1 MTDETSPT
9 RILSDPGIKRDGT
22 QLEGGGYSDALWCRF
37 QRGLPRKIGGYQA
50 VNKYLNSIPRALH
63 DFTQDLTTYI
73 HAGSD
78 TAVSRFFIDSS
89 GSASVIT
96 NRTPGALTINE
107 DNLWQ
112 FDALFQ
118 AGGATRLIAQVAPNL
133 SDIANSLGGELYIG
147 DVLGT
152 AALTSVTIPVGGSAT
167 GGICVLHPYLFYFG
181 NDGYTGWSVAGNPS
195 DLASA
200 GSGSAN
206 PATQKVV
213 RGLPLRGGPGSSPS
227 GIFWSLDAVFR
238 ASFVG
243 GSAIFAFDTLATGTS
258 IMSPN
263 SVIEYN
269 GVFYWLG
276 VDSILSFN
284 GVVREVPNLMNSNW
298 FFDNINTDCLQK
310 VFAFKV
316 PRFGEIWWCA
326 PLFGAT
332 EPSHALIYNVR
343 ENTWYDTELPNG
355 GRSAGIFPSVY
366 RRPLV
371 SGVELG
377 SGTGYKLW
385 VHEIGTDEVDGVTS
399 QPIQSYFETGEIALP
414 VLQGK
419 DAALRVVC
427 VEPDFVQTGE
437 MTMQILGRRNARAP
451 ENDGDIY
458 IFNDVS
464 TEKDALILHTKEQRR
479 LLRFKF
485 GSNAPGGH
493 YEMGHIL
500 AHLGEG
506 DGRAT

>member
-1 MTDETSPT
+1 MSDDISPT
-9 RILSDPGIKRDGT
+9 RILSNPGIKRDGT
-22 QLEGGGYSDALWCRF
+22 QLEGDGYTDALWCRF
-37 QRGLPRKIGGYQA
+37 QRGLPRKMGGYRS
-50 VNKYLNSIPRALH
+50 VNKYLDSIPRALH

-73 HAGSD
+73 HTGSD
-78 TAVSRFFIDSS
+78 TAVGRFFIDSS
-89 GSASVIT
+89 GSASAIS
-96 NRTPGALTINE
+96 NRTPGALTISE

-112 FDALFQ
+112 FDALFE
-118 AGGATRLIAQVAPNL
+118 AGGQTQIIAQVAPNL
-133 SDIANSLGGELYIG
+133 SDIANSIGGALYIG
-147 DVLGT
+147 NLLDT
-152 AALTSVTIPVGGSAT
+152 AALTAITIPAGVSAT

-181 NDGYTGWSVAGNPS
+181 NDGCVGWSVAGDPS

-227 GIFWSLDAVFR
+227 GIFWSLDTVFR
-238 ASFVG
+238 ATFAG
-243 GSAIFAFDTLATGTS
+243 GATIFDFDTLATGIS
-258 IMSPN
+258 VMSP
-263 SVIEYN
+263 SSIIEYN

-276 VDSILSFN
+276 VDNVLSFN
-284 GVVREVPNLMNSNW
+284 GVVREVPNLMNFDW

-343 ENTWYDTELPNG
+343 ENTWYDTVLPNG

-371 SGVELG
+371 SGVDYTTG
-377 SGTGYKLW
+377 QGYKMW
-385 VHEIGTDEVDGVTS
+385 IHEIGNDEVDGSTT

-414 VLQGK
+414 VTQGK

-427 VEPDFVQTGE
+427 VEPDFVQTGD
-437 MTMQILGRRNARAP
+437 MTMQLKGRRNARAP
-451 ENDGDIY
+451 ENDGDVY
-458 IFNDVS
+458 TFPDTS
-464 TEKDALILHTKEQRR
+464 TEKDALILHAKEQRR
-479 LLRFKF
+479 LLRFNF
-485 GSNAPGGH
+485 GSNVLGGY
-493 YEMGHIL
+493 YEMGHVL